1 MLVIAIPYSMFFPVD
16 QAASPAWEPNMCCSE
31 LIKSKM
37 HKGKNAEQG
46 QIKATLWR

>member
-1 MLVIAIPYSMFFPVD
+1 MLVIAIPYPIFLPVD
-16 QAASPAWEPNMCCSE
+16 QAASPAWVSNMRCSE

-46 QIKATLWR
+46 QIQTTLWR